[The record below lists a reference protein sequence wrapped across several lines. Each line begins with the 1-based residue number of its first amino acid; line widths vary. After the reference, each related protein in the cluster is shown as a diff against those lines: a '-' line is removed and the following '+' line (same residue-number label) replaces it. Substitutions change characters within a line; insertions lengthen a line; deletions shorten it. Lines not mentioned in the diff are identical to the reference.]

1 MQHPQAPQTIKQRMS
16 DSASKYKRASVT
28 KYPEPKPLSENELA
42 ALRISIRRE
51 LEKRYAGCIMLI
63 KDPNFLYI
71 LGVSSDQQYT
81 VMRLL

>member
-1 MQHPQAPQTIKQRMS
+1 MS
-16 DSASKYKRASVT
+16 DSTPKYKRASVA